1 MVSED
6 TDGGSESVP
15 PSRRSL
21 NPLSS
26 HQLDKFIEENGDRI
40 LQNRFWD
47 QGVSST

>member
-21 NPLSS
+21 DPL
-26 HQLDKFIEENGDRI
+26 LPLKIKNAYLRRI
-40 LQNRFWD
+40 FSPKSVLE
-47 QGVSST
+47 